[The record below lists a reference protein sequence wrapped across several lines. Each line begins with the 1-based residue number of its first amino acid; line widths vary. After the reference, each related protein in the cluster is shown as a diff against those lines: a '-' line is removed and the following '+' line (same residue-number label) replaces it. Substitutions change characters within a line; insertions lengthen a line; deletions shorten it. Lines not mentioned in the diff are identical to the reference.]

1 MSTLEKLAALV
12 LQFGFQKRKV
22 DRQQVVDW
30 TSAKGWS
37 VFFYHAEYVGSLM
50 ISGRPH
56 RFDVVRRY
64 VVPKA

>member
-37 VFFYHAEYVGSLM
+37 VFLSCGICGVPM